1 MLRHGVILKVVLQD
15 ERMPVASEHPFANA
29 TMCAGRPQGA
39 GNISST
45 RILKKS
51 SSSFLDNREAYRTQ
65 TFQAASFQFEVLRE
79 WSLTT

>member
-15 ERMPVASEHPFANA
+15 GRMPVASEHPFANA
-29 TMCAGRPQGA
+29 TMCAGGPQGA
-39 GNISST
+39 GNVSST

-51 SSSFLDNREAYRTQ
+51 TSSFLDNREAYRTQ
-65 TFQAASFQFEVLRE
+65 TFHAASFQFEVFRE